1 MHRGLKAKS
10 LRLSWLWDDDSFQR
24 EELSCVHAQLSEH
37 QSCKLQPQSI
47 LTLTCKQSVGLQ
59 GEQNE
64 NIMSFKLKPQTL
76 NYTPPAF
83 HKQDCAVLAYF
94 EI

>member
-1 MHRGLKAKS
+1 MMTASREKNCPAS
-10 LRLSWLWDDDSFQR
+10 MLSYQNSRALNFSPLFD
-24 EELSCVHAQLSEH
+24 
-37 QSCKLQPQSI
+37 QSI
-47 LTLTCKQSVGLQ
+47 LTCKESVGLQ

-83 HKQDCAVLAYF
+83 HKQDYAVLAYF